1 MAIADWTVLIAYL
14 VGTVLLGVVL
24 GRLVKNSSDMFS
36 AGGTSPWW
44 ASGLSAFM
52 TMFSANT
59 FVVWGS
65 IAFDVGMAAV
75 MINLMYGVAA
85 LLVGVFVAGR
95 WKGMGIETPA
105 EYVRLRFGKGALH
118 FYTWSMMVLRVV
130 GTAAALYALAKI
142 LVALMPLDEGN
153 MLRDPETGNLS
164 LRWAI
169 LIFGSVVALYTI
181 IGGLWAVLMTDV
193 LQFIILNLAVLFV
206 VPLALHQVG
215 GLGGFIE
222 AAPEGFFDLVKE
234 EKYSVFFL
242 AGWAAIHF
250 FMIGAEWA
258 FVQRFLCV
266 PTKKDARKS
275 TFLFGALYLCSPL
288 LWLLP
293 PMIYRVSNPGAD
305 AEQAYILACQSVLPI
320 GMVGLMLA
328 AMFSATAS
336 MVSSQLNVF
345 SGVLTHDIYKPLA
358 KASTAKSL
366 LRAGRI
372 FTVLLGILLIGIALQ
387 IEKLGQVKDLIIG
400 ITELMV
406 VPLLAPSLWGVFSR
420 KIGGRAV
427 WITGLSG
434 FGLGVL
440 IRFGFGADGFL
451 SDIEFLETVNAWVM
465 ANANFLKTFVGVI
478 FPVGVLTII
487 QLMSRGEDAGW
498 KAVAAL
504 ASEELAEETDHP
516 KQSNPMAA
524 KVVAWCLI
532 VCGLMMFSL
541 IFVNE
546 SSHGILAGFGAI
558 LFLIAGTIFFMIRR
572 PASVPVS
579 K

>member
-14 VGTVLLGVVL
+14 VGTVLLGVLL
-24 GRLVKNSSDMFS
+24 GKLVKNSSDMFS
-36 AGGTSPWW
+36 AGGESPWW
-44 ASGLSAFM
+44 TSGLSAFM

-65 IAFDVGMAAV
+65 IAFDVGLVAV
-75 MINLMYGVAA
+75 TINLMYGVAA
-85 LLVGVFVAGR
+85 LLVGFFVASR
-95 WKGMGIETPA
+95 WKGMGIQTPA
-105 EYVRLRFGKGALH
+105 QYIQLRFGAGALH
-118 FYTWSMMVLRVV
+118 FYTWAMMVLRVV

-153 MLRDPETGNLS
+153 PLRDPVTGNLS
-164 LRWAI
+164 LRYAI
-169 LIFGSVVALYTI
+169 LIFGSVVVLYTM

-206 VPLALHQVG
+206 VPLALHQAG
-215 GLGGFIE
+215 GLGAFIDG
-222 AAPEGFFDLVKE
+222 APEGFFEVVKE
-234 EKYSVFFL
+234 EKYTVFFL

-266 PTKKDARKS
+266 PTRKDARKS
-275 TFLFGALYLCSPL
+275 TYLFGALYLFSPI

-293 PMIYRVSNPGAD
+293 PMIYRITNPGAD
-305 AEQAYILACQSVLPI
+305 AEQAYILACKSVLPV

-345 SGVLTHDIYKPLA
+345 SGVLTNDIYKPLA
-358 KASTAKSL
+358 KKSNPQSL
-366 LRAGRI
+366 LRAGRV
-372 FTVLLGILLIGIALQ
+372 FTILLGVLLIGIALQ
-387 IEKLGQVKDLIIG
+387 IEKLGQVKDLIIS

-406 VPLLAPSLWGVFSR
+406 VPLLAPSLWGLFSR

-434 FGLGVL
+434 FVLGALV
-440 IRFGFGADGFL
+440 RFGFGVDGFL
-451 SDIEFLETVNAWVM
+451 SGVESLDSVNAWVI
-465 ANANFLKTFVGVI
+465 ANANFLKTFVGVL
-478 FPVGVLTII
+478 FPVGVLAII
-487 QLMSRGEDAGW
+487 ELMSRGEDTGW

-524 KVVAWCLI
+524 KVVAWCLV

-541 IFVNE
+541 ILVNE
-546 SSHGILAGFGAI
+546 SAHGILAGFGAI
-558 LFLIAGTIFFMIRR
+558 LFTIAGTIFFMIRR
-572 PASVPVS
+572 PASVPES

>member
-1 MAIADWTVLIAYL
+1 
-14 VGTVLLGVVL
+14 
-24 GRLVKNSSDMFS
+24 
-36 AGGTSPWW
+36 
-44 ASGLSAFM
+44 
-52 TMFSANT
+52 
-59 FVVWGS
+59 
-65 IAFDVGMAAV
+65 
-75 MINLMYGVAA
+75 
-85 LLVGVFVAGR
+85 
-95 WKGMGIETPA
+95 
-105 EYVRLRFGKGALH
+105 
-118 FYTWSMMVLRVV
+118 
-130 GTAAALYALAKI
+130 
-142 LVALMPLDEGN
+142 
-153 MLRDPETGNLS
+153 
-164 LRWAI
+164 
-169 LIFGSVVALYTI
+169 
-181 IGGLWAVLMTDV
+181 
-193 LQFIILNLAVLFV
+193 
-206 VPLALHQVG
+206 
-215 GLGGFIE
+215 
-222 AAPEGFFDLVKE
+222 
-234 EKYSVFFL
+234 
-242 AGWAAIHF
+242 
-250 FMIGAEWA
+250 
-258 FVQRFLCV
+258 
-266 PTKKDARKS
+266 
-275 TFLFGALYLCSPL
+275 
-288 LWLLP
+288 
-293 PMIYRVSNPGAD
+293 
-305 AEQAYILACQSVLPI
+305 
-320 GMVGLMLA
+320 
-328 AMFSATAS
+328 
-336 MVSSQLNVF
+336 
-345 SGVLTHDIYKPLA
+345 
-358 KASTAKSL
+358 
-366 LRAGRI
+366 
-372 FTVLLGILLIGIALQ
+372 VLLGILLIGIALQ

-504 ASEELAEETDHP
+504 ASEELAEETDNP